1 MSRCRSAGGL
11 PHLAIA
17 LLFLAGLL
25 GGCTSFTR
33 PWQAPEVTLIGLRAK
48 ELTLER
54 QVFIATLAV
63 RNPNDRT
70 LPIKS
75 MTYRLSLEGEQVAEG
90 GGALERQIPAFGEER
105 AEVEVVGSLVGL
117 APRLAVF
124 ALQDRPLGWTLSGMA
139 TIADGLLTLPY
150 RYSGEI
156 DARALLAR
164 VKSPRVR

>member
-1 MSRCRSAGGL
+1 MLLRLAVVLLCL
-11 PHLAIA
+11 P
-17 LLFLAGLL
+17 GLL
-25 GGCTSFTR
+25 GGCTSLMR
-33 PWQAPEVTLIGLRAK
+33 PWQAPEVKLLGLRAK

-70 LPIKS
+70 LPIKA

-90 GGALERQIPAFGEER
+90 GGAFERQISAFGEQQ

-117 APRLAVF
+117 APRLAVL
-124 ALQDRPLGWTLSGMA
+124 ALQDRPLGWTLSGTA
-139 TIADGLLTLPY
+139 SIADGLLSLPY
-150 RYSGEI
+150 RYSGEV

-164 VKSPRVR
+164 VKPPRVR